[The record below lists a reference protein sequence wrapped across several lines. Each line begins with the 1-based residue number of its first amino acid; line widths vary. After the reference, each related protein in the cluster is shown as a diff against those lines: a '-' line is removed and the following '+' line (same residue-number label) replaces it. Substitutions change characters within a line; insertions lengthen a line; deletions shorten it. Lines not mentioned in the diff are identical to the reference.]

1 MGANDGIISTA
12 GLLLGVTAAHATHA
26 GIIVTRISGLVAG
39 AIAMAA
45 GEYVS
50 AGSQADME
58 EADLALERHS
68 LAANDAAEHKELAAT
83 YVERG
88 LNPRLAREVA
98 QQLLTPRA
106 PVPCP
111 ATQNC

>member
-58 EADLALERHS
+58 EADLASSGTVSRR
-68 LAANDAAEHKELAAT
+68 T
-83 YVERG
+83 
-88 LNPRLAREVA
+88 
-98 QQLLTPRA
+98 TPRN
-106 PVPCP
+106 
-111 ATQNC
+111 TKN